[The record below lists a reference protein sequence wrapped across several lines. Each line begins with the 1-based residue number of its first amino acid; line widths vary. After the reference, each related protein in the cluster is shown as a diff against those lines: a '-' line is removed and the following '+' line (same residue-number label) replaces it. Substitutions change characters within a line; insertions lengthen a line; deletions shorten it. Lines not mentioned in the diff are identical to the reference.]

1 MVVTP
6 CGPSGLNVARAVME
20 EQGYEKEPA
29 PIHRQQ
35 EMARAVHIWGNPRKR
50 KNAMKTRAL
59 IVSNH
64 AEKILSSLQYLY
76 SLGHLN
82 NGSVLLKATLLG
94 HRNYYQSF
102 WSADD

>member
-6 CGPSGLNVARAVME
+6 CGPSGLNVARAVVV
-20 EQGYEKEPA
+20 EQGYEREPA

-35 EMARAVHIWGNPRKR
+35 EMARAVLIWENPRKR

-64 AEKILSSLQYLY
+64 TVKIVGTVGVYK
-76 SLGHLN
+76 GALN
-82 NGSVLLKATLLG
+82 LKPVQSKNLRNVL
-94 HRNYYQSF
+94 F
-102 WSADD
+102 DVFV